1 MAAQGELDKDLA
13 VHRRG
18 YEKFISAFRAGAVIC
33 FILAFIV
40 ILVISK

>member
-1 MAAQGELDKDLA
+1 MAAQGELDKEIS

-18 YEKFISAFRAGAVIC
+18 YEKFISVFRTGAVIC

-40 ILVISK
+40 ILVIAK